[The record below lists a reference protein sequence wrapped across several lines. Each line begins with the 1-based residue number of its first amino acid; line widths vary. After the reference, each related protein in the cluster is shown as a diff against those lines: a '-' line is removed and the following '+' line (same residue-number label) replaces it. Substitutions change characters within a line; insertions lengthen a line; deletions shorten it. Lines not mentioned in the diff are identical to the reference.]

1 MQKTARHGMVM
12 DAATH
17 AKTRSILFIEHRKRE
32 WNRKGQQHDQP
43 SMASVFHPL
52 LVRE

>member
-12 DAATH
+12 DATTR

-32 WNRKGQQHDQP
+32 RNRKGQQHDRP